1 MPEIFPYE
9 PNRLEIKDSVKFL
22 TLITTYES
30 GKEQR
35 RTKIATPQRSFSMQF
50 SKALINDGL
59 TDNIWNFFKARKGMG
74 EGFYL
79 PSWANDAKLT
89 TAYSSGTTLT
99 VNNSL
104 RFSALSGESENR
116 LIIRKSDS
124 VIETKTIAAIPTS
137 TSITMNSALSN
148 SYEVN
153 TPVFVGYYVR
163 FDADIMERTKLGAMI
178 YESSL
183 PFVELI

>member
-9 PNRLEIKDSVKFL
+9 PIRLEVKESIRYL
-22 TLITTYES
+22 TLVTTYES

-35 RTKIATPQRSFSMQF
+35 RTKIATPQRAFSMQF
-50 SKALINDGL
+50 SKALL
-59 TDNIWNFFKARKGMG
+59 TDGTADGIWNFFKARKGMG

-99 VNNSL
+99 VNSSA

-116 LIIRKSDS
+116 LIIRSSDTA
-124 VIETKTIAAIPTS
+124 IETKTITSIPGV

-148 SYEVN
+148 SYAVN

-163 FDADIMERTKLGAMI
+163 FDTDIMERTKLGTMI
-178 YESSL
+178 YESGL

>member
-9 PNRLEIKDSVKFL
+9 PIRIDIKDSVKYE

-35 RTKIATPQRSFSMQF
+35 RTKISTPQRAFNMRF
-50 SKALINDGL
+50 SKALITDG
-59 TDNIWNFFKARKGMG
+59 TADGIWNFFKARKGKG

-99 VNNSL
+99 VNSSA
-104 RFSALSGESENR
+104 RFSALSGESESR
-116 LIIRKSDS
+116 LIIRSS
-124 VIETKTIAAIPTS
+124 VTVIETKTIAAIPNA
-137 TSITMNSALSN
+137 TSITINSALSN
-148 SYEVN
+148 SYAVN
-153 TPVFVGYYVR
+153 IPVFTGYYVR
-163 FDADIMERTKLGAMI
+163 FDTDIMERAKLGTMI
-178 YESSL
+178 YESGLS
-183 PFVELI
+183 FVEII